1 MSAPAGVD
9 LRAALLALESTFATL
24 SPDSVVRLRDH
35 YAPQARFRDPFNDV
49 HGVESIERI
58 FRHMFEQ
65 LDGPRFV
72 VLDRAVD
79 APVAWLT
86 WNLEYRL
93 HGHARAR
100 RIHGASRLLF
110 DAAGRVVE
118 HRDYWDAAEELYESV
133 PVLGAVLRRIRARLR
148 TPQP

>member
-79 APVAWLT
+79 APVAW
-86 WNLEYRL
+86 
-93 HGHARAR
+93 